1 MRFAEYPLQRDARHR
16 ALRLSPPDRSPDEA
30 PSLGFLDRLQKDQI
44 DGIRLQI
51 DSLAVAFAWSDNTFA
66 DLLQACLLGVRPIIA
81 GGLVD
86 PVQRLAHR
94 CVRKLRR
101 QLRAA
106 IHNRKVGKAA
116 PDAETPT
123 QLAVYAAFVHMTDP
137 ALGCAM
143 FEALDGL
150 DPAARSPE
158 D

>member
-1 MRFAEYPLQRDARHR
+1 MFDEIVAAEMSVRPDGTYSGEMSTVPPTGEARAQILADYCEAEGFRLHPQKTRVAR
-16 ALRLSPPDRSPDEA
+16 AGSRQKVTGLVVNGPSPPRVP
-30 PSLGFLDRLQKDQI
+30 
-44 DGIRLQI
+44 
-51 DSLAVAFAWSDNTFA
+51 
-66 DLLQACLLGVRPIIA
+66 
-81 GGLVD
+81 
-86 PVQRLAHR
+86 
-94 CVRKLRR
+94 RKLRR

-123 QLAVYAAFVHMTDP
+123 QLAGYAAFVHMTDP